1 MSLYR
6 TATIIPNYLFDIWK
20 GQRELPEFCKGFI
33 NLGLSFQIDIIQWTK
48 SLIMITIWTNCWI
61 IDTTSRPLDP
71 LKWWLSLC
79 YEAYENLNKPTYI
92 TLRFSKKTFPSFDKR
107 LCLWSSYQVEGNSLW
122 LGAPTFRGSN
132 RMFKKTEDKYK
143 KLHPSWS
150 HSKIYKSSFLPRKG
164 LAVSIFIVLI
174 MILCFIPPILAA
186 MFKINKVKVFGT
198 PKVALVNVQVLNTQ
212 DEEKNYFSNFD
223 SDTKFAV
230 VDNSA
235 NVHI

>member
-1 MSLYR
+1 
-6 TATIIPNYLFDIWK
+6 
-20 GQRELPEFCKGFI
+20 
-33 NLGLSFQIDIIQWTK
+33 
-48 SLIMITIWTNCWI
+48 
-61 IDTTSRPLDP
+61 
-71 LKWWLSLC
+71 
-79 YEAYENLNKPTYI
+79 
-92 TLRFSKKTFPSFDKR
+92 
-107 LCLWSSYQVEGNSLW
+107 
-122 LGAPTFRGSN
+122 
-132 RMFKKTEDKYK
+132 MFKKTEDEYK

-164 LAVSIFIVLI
+164 LAVSIFMILI

-230 VDNSA
+230 IDNSA
-235 NVHI
+235 NVYIWNSINDFVNFKLFDENEMSEKVKTIRT